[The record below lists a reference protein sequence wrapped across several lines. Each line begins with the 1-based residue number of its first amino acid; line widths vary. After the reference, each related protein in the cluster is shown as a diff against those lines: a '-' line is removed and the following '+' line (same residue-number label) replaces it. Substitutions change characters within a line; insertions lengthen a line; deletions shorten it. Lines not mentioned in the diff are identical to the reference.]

1 MENFRV
7 PPGSLSSCSSY
18 VMLFFMFCL
27 SCFVGFFPVSISIGL
42 LIIKQLNPSEGQMS
56 LERNDLRQ
64 NSCGEKTWL
73 ENEKKEMIYRMN
85 CLAEEMGWGETT
97 WVSFGLSTP

>member
-1 MENFRV
+1 
-7 PPGSLSSCSSY
+7 
-18 VMLFFMFCL
+18 
-27 SCFVGFFPVSISIGL
+27 
-42 LIIKQLNPSEGQMS
+42 MS
-56 LERNDLRQ
+56 LERNELQ

-73 ENEKKEMIYRMN
+73 ENEKKKEMIYRMN